1 MKIYFFVYRN
11 WAFQIAK
18 KIKNIFNLYD
28 VQIFSLVKN
37 EISEY
42 DLKRY
47 NVILFDDKKF
57 NKFYYYLN
65 FKKPDILFFL
75 GWSNLID
82 KSIYKNFLCICLH
95 PSKLPFFRGGSPLQ
109 NQIINNVTKSAITLF
124 KINKFI
130 DGGPIT
136 HQSSLFLNG
145 DIKEIFNRIEKKG
158 LYLITRF
165 INDFKLKRIVYK
177 KQILK
182 NKKIYKRRNPNLSYI
197 PINELKK
204 KKFLY
209 INNFIRMLGK
219 PYPNAFI
226 IIKNKKILIQ
236 KIKQTIK
243 NEPKISN
250 INFKNSKNANGYIVH
265 IKDCN
270 IEILKSELI

>member
-65 FKKPDILFFL
+65 FKKPNILFFL

-136 HQSSLFLNG
+136 HQSSLF
-145 DIKEIFNRIEKKG
+145 
-158 LYLITRF
+158 
-165 INDFKLKRIVYK
+165 
-177 KQILK
+177 
-182 NKKIYKRRNPNLSYI
+182 RN
-197 PINELKK
+197 
-204 KKFLY
+204 
-209 INNFIRMLGK
+209 
-219 PYPNAFI
+219 
-226 IIKNKKILIQ
+226 
-236 KIKQTIK
+236 
-243 NEPKISN
+243 
-250 INFKNSKNANGYIVH
+250 
-265 IKDCN
+265 
-270 IEILKSELI
+270 

>member
-18 KIKNIFNLYD
+18 RIKNIFNLYD

-65 FKKPDILFFL
+65 LKKPDILFFL

-182 NKKIYKRRNPNLSYI
+182 NKILYKRRTPNLSHI
-197 PINELKK
+197 PINEFKK